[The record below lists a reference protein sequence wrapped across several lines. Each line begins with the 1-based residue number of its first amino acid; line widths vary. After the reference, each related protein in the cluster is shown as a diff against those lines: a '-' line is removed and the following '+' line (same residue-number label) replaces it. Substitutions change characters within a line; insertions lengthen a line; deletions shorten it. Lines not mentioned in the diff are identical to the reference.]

1 MYNCKTKILWL
12 LRQKMRPPYIIKV
25 DFCLLLKNIMQ
36 LSPGLLSRNACL
48 DNVARFANA
57 KLILF
62 SNQLTKK
69 PTEMF
74 KAAQGGCLILNS
86 LWVVYVSIMLF

>member
-25 DFCLLLKNIMQ
+25 DFCLLLKISCNC
-36 LSPGLLSRNACL
+36 LSRNACL

-69 PTEMF
+69 PTQMF

>member
-1 MYNCKTKILWL
+1 MYNCKLSTVYHKSGL
-12 LRQKMRPPYIIKV
+12 L
-25 DFCLLLKNIMQ
+25 FAAKNIMQ

-69 PTEMF
+69 PTQMF

-86 LWVVYVSIMLF
+86 LRVVYVSIMLF